1 MSTEILKP
9 EFGADQHPDE
19 NQLLLALERELSP
32 EETAEIERHIGICWN
47 CRARYHEIQSGIL
60 AFIEYRQKLYLPALD
75 SVPRDFR
82 GFRLLLNNTSAESRE
97 TGLLDRVRNRIRRFL
112 SSFSRIPIQAR
123 WISVSAA
130 IMIAVLLWTQVVNP
144 GAISA
149 SELLVKAAQTQNPP
163 VKNRTVRQKVRVK
176 TAKSEIV
183 REFEWA
189 TGSPIPQ
196 ANWDVQ
202 ADPENWNAPLTAEGF
217 IQWHDSLS
225 APKDKVT
232 RSGDHWTL
240 ETTAASGPIKD
251 ASIAIR
257 SSDFRPTEQHIHF
270 SDNRRLDLEEVSF
283 EMERDTSGSVASPP
297 AARSVEAPVASKS
310 PETAAPPTISL
321 DEAELELRY
330 AIFKQHWD
338 QDDDLQI
345 ARTDDTVVVSGTV
358 SSAERARQMQAAIA
372 NLPGLRLS
380 LGAPDAERA
389 TAASPSQQK
398 STARPTVPLLK
409 DALDHAFASAS
420 ARRDFVDDCVSASDS
435 ALSHAWALKKL
446 VERYT
451 DADRLVLKSESQ
463 LKLEEMLSGHLQQLA
478 SANTTLNG
486 VLDLLPP
493 SRPARAEIP
502 ADWRSGIL
510 ALFDFVQQQDSLVA
524 ALVVGTQT
532 NSQTVAVASDQFRS
546 AHEAILRLAGELR
559 PPKNTVQ

>member
-60 AFIEYRQKLYLPALD
+60 AFIEYREKLYLPALD

-82 GFRLLLNNTSAESRE
+82 GFPFLLNNTATESPQP
-97 TGLLDRVRNRIRRFL
+97 GLLDRVRNRIRGFL
-112 SSFSRIPIQAR
+112 SSFSRIPIQVR
-123 WISVSAA
+123 WIGASAA
-130 IMIAVLLWTQVVNP
+130 IMIAALLWTQVINP
-144 GAISA
+144 SAISA

-163 VKNRTVRQKVRVK
+163 VKNRKVRQKVRVK

-196 ANWDVQ
+196 ANWDAQ
-202 ADPENWNAPLTAEGF
+202 ADLENWTAPLTAEGF
-217 IQWHDSLS
+217 IHWHDSLTD
-225 APKDKVT
+225 PKDKVT

-240 ETTAASGPIKD
+240 ETTAASGLIKD
-251 ASIAIR
+251 ASIAMR
-257 SSDFRPTEQHIHF
+257 DGDFHPTEQHIRF
-270 SDNRRLDLEEVSF
+270 SDDRSLDLEEVSF
-283 EMERDTSGSVASPP
+283 EMERETSGSVASPP
-297 AARSVEAPVASKS
+297 VARSVEAPVTLNS
-310 PETAAPPTISL
+310 PETAPPPTINL

-330 AIFKQHWD
+330 VIFTQHWD
-338 QDDDLQI
+338 QDEDLQI
-345 ARTDDTVVVSGTV
+345 ERTDGAVVLSGTV
-358 SSAERARQMQAAIA
+358 SSTERARQMQAAIA
-372 NLPGLRLS
+372 NLPGVRLS
-380 LGAPDAERA
+380 IGAPDAERA
-389 TAASPSQQK
+389 TAARPAPQK
-398 STARPTVPLLK
+398 STARSTSPLLK
-409 DALDHAFASAS
+409 DPLDHAFASAS

-446 VERYT
+446 VERYA
-451 DADRLVLKSESQ
+451 DADRVVLKSESQ
-463 LKLEEMLSGHLQQLA
+463 LKLEEMLRGHLQQLA

-486 VLDLLPP
+486 VLDLLPS

-502 ADWRSGIL
+502 ADWRSGVL
-510 ALFDFVQQQDSLVA
+510 ALFDLVQQQDSLVA

-532 NSQTVAVASDQFRS
+532 NNQTVAVASDQFRS
-546 AHEAILRLAGELR
+546 AHEAIRRLASELR
-559 PPKNTVQ
+559 PPENTVK